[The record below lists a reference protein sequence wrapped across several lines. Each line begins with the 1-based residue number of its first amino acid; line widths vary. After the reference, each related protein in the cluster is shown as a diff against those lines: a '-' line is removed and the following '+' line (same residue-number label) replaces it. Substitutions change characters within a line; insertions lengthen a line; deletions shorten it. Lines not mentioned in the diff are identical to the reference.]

1 MILKEDQEYL
11 KTLMTDKGSEFSNL
25 SQLENGLKDIE
36 VFFTH
41 AYSAWEKGTNERHNR
56 MLREFLPKGT
66 SFKNLTYQELAHYTN
81 TINNC
86 FRKILDYQTPN
97 DCYIMEVAKL
107 QDTLRVKCLTKFKD
121 SGWASQGP
129 LRIPLESLNSNQ
141 AL

>member
-11 KTLMTDKGSEFSNL
+11 KTLTTDNGSEFSDL

-66 SFKNLTYQELAHYTN
+66 SFKNLIYQELAHYTN
-81 TINNC
+81 TINNR

-97 DCYIMEVAKL
+97 DCDIMEVAKL
-107 QDTLRVKCLTKFKD
+107 QDTLREV
-121 SGWASQGP
+121 G
-129 LRIPLESLNSNQ
+129 
-141 AL
+141 